1 MLQKDKMRNIQINN
15 PKIGLKFQTNEMKG
29 LNYNSKYEFNN
40 ISNQK
45 LKIFPK
51 NLFSKNKDIHLQLEI
66 EY

>member
-45 LKIFPK
+45 VTIF
-51 NLFSKNKDIHLQLEI
+51 LTKNKNISKKFVL
-66 EY
+66 

>member
-1 MLQKDKMRNIQINN
+1 
-15 PKIGLKFQTNEMKG
+15 MKG

-51 NLFSKNKDIHLQLEI
+51 NLFYKNKDIHLQLEI